1 MRWVQAATGRVA
13 AAFVWSKSLQSHLP
27 EANFSLWRS
36 SRALEEGHLG
46 KIGLKGAASEMLESS
61 AERRVVSS
69 PCNTASRA
77 GPKKS
82 SDAAGEYT
90 RGTVTPKH
98 ALAFPSM
105 IGHRGGSPLAGR
117 CRPVFITL
125 LERPST

>member
-1 MRWVQAATGRVA
+1 MGSGRNGPGSGSA

-36 SRALEEGHLG
+36 SALEAGHLG

-61 AERRVVSS
+61 PERRVVSS

-77 GPKKS
+77 GLKES

-90 RGTVTPKH
+90 CGTVTPNTRSR
-98 ALAFPSM
+98 FP
-105 IGHRGGSPLAGR
+105 
-117 CRPVFITL
+117 V
-125 LERPST
+125 